1 MATELHDVEVPST
14 LADVDLESSEPT
26 TQSPVHHDSMVT
38 VRLSEPPTL
47 SVDTRAS
54 ILTYTK
60 LRANSTPI
68 SPRTRDSF
76 SSPNKEAYIKRTT
89 AASLEDGQQDT
100 SVQGE
105 LSPSI
110 TTMDPSGNVSSP
122 VESAYEEM
130 TDMEARRG
138 SESSVSETEEVNWE
152 ELAKTEEQEPRNES
166 SDDSTALLLARLE
179 QENNLLATNPKSGIA
194 KVQVIEIVPPPP
206 MTDYE
211 FWAALVQ
218 DYTRTA
224 QCLPTLLSKK
234 IRGGIPQPIRG
245 LVWQSMSGARNRIL
259 EDQYERLCGESSPY
273 EGLIGKDLGRSFPG
287 VEMFREPDGE
297 GQRMLGRVLKCFSL
311 YDSKIGYCQGL
322 GLIVGPLLMH
332 MGDKEAFCV
341 LVRLVWT
348 TYLSAHLDLLQ
359 IDPSY
364 VSQWFLSFFA
374 VTCPLPMLFRIYD
387 VLFAEGASETLMR
400 VALSLMR
407 KNEQKILACQ
417 EIEDVMTVL
426 LNRGLWSV
434 YHYDADEFVNDFV
447 SLTGVVTHESL
458 QALENRFKAGGAV
471 DNAIPSEASQSW
483 FNRTHT
489 TYATSISR
497 DSSNADGASIRAQS
511 VLANSSKSN
520 KDRNLHSQIEDLLT
534 ALSEMQRDHAILA
547 TQLQREREAR
557 DEDRQAVK
565 SLLDGLRKKASSE
578 TVNTESTV
586 KATEESS
593 EDVVEVQNLEEGSE
607 ISLASPTSVGETSSR
622 DSVSSVS
629 TLPSPQ
635 DLSVLLDIVEERFGA
650 PQLNRTS
657 SLMQS
662 KSELRTELSR
672 MKERLAIEMSKPEEL
687 TRQIME
693 QAQKISEQAQ
703 VISNLKD
710 QVKESHVHTRNAHAE
725 KQRLEKQIHVLKS
738 KQGTATTPDGS
749 KDMETT
755 SPKPEVDND
764 VLLLELVQAK
774 TAEAVAKQEAEEAK
788 AKLESLRK
796 LLNLNASSA
805 AAERPALHRAN
816 TSVTSLGGYMP
827 KIVATPEKPAA
838 NAAAAAPATGG
849 FWGWKRA
856 FAKFIALAPN
866 QPRHRHPGFGPV
878 LRRVASEQK
887 MDSTKSSRKPKWLSK
902 LSKLL
907 RRNKGAL
914 SRAQRA
920 STQSAIPSWKP
931 TAVEALLKEVTSA
944 LDDVFGPTK
953 RRTIVIPV
961 AQKKTDAVTGVVG
974 KQSLAPA
981 DESQATERSQDFSKL
996 EIPSAP
1002 PQSSALLGQDDKATE
1017 TAKIASRLEVMKSKQ
1032 WTFQWD
1038 RRSVAVWDQAERI
1051 VKFVQTFQTLGTGIA
1066 QLDPIHAGIPWAGV
1080 CALLNSTPTRTFSN
1094 ITKSVDWA
1102 ELISTVKQTDA
1113 DCVALTSVTATT
1125 NMSSDI
1131 SLINKGVLRLDEKW
1145 TEISHIVETL
1155 GTLQKGFEA
1164 KQSENARILSWI
1176 SDIRVGDIHRQ
1187 KHLQESTVSTVIV
1200 IDGVDECIA
1209 VKDVF
1214 EDIITIRSD
1223 LTKTNDDIMKYIERE
1238 LARKERRNA
1247 KVISDRL
1254 ADRMCPVCFIVL
1266 KEYFVR
1272 MLDSLDAGHGIGAL
1286 EALRDTYDAIYE
1298 RNIQGPYN
1306 EDEAIEGGLIL
1317 ELCSNFLVVDAHGCI
1332 LLPHLSV
1339 REYLEAKIVGG
1350 TWSMPCVNLDG
1361 EDGGADAVLGLR
1373 VDLDLI
1379 RDWPIISP
1387 EGLEKSLARR
1397 QTEIEMITSKFELH
1411 ATYSWAPSFGA
1422 WAAGLFNVVKV
1433 GAIREASNTEK
1444 TVRKERSHNFWGG
1457 GFISAVVFVQSN
1469 TTCTAKLSGLL
1480 IACQYGFTE
1489 ILKVDSKHGE
1499 AQVMLNHEEYPGLLL
1514 ACDADRLEAT
1524 NLLLNEDDLEV
1535 HARRSDGKT
1544 ALQISYPGTKVQ
1556 EALRKDWRYLPSD
1569 EKHAEGDPRGIVEEE
1584 RKARIKEYWEEF
1596 RARFRN

>member
-1 MATELHDVEVPST
+1 
-14 LADVDLESSEPT
+14 
-26 TQSPVHHDSMVT
+26 
-38 VRLSEPPTL
+38 
-47 SVDTRAS
+47 
-54 ILTYTK
+54 
-60 LRANSTPI
+60 
-68 SPRTRDSF
+68 
-76 SSPNKEAYIKRTT
+76 
-89 AASLEDGQQDT
+89 
-100 SVQGE
+100 
-105 LSPSI
+105 
-110 TTMDPSGNVSSP
+110 
-122 VESAYEEM
+122 
-130 TDMEARRG
+130 
-138 SESSVSETEEVNWE
+138 
-152 ELAKTEEQEPRNES
+152 
-166 SDDSTALLLARLE
+166 
-179 QENNLLATNPKSGIA
+179 
-194 KVQVIEIVPPPP
+194 
-206 MTDYE
+206 
-211 FWAALVQ
+211 
-218 DYTRTA
+218 
-224 QCLPTLLSKK
+224 
-234 IRGGIPQPIRG
+234 
-245 LVWQSMSGARNRIL
+245 
-259 EDQYERLCGESSPY
+259 
-273 EGLIGKDLGRSFPG
+273 
-287 VEMFREPDGE
+287 
-297 GQRMLGRVLKCFSL
+297 
-311 YDSKIGYCQGL
+311 
-322 GLIVGPLLMH
+322 
-332 MGDKEAFCV
+332 
-341 LVRLVWT
+341 
-348 TYLSAHLDLLQ
+348 
-359 IDPSY
+359 
-364 VSQWFLSFFA
+364 
-374 VTCPLPMLFRIYD
+374 
-387 VLFAEGASETLMR
+387 
-400 VALSLMR
+400 
-407 KNEQKILACQ
+407 
-417 EIEDVMTVL
+417 
-426 LNRGLWSV
+426 
-434 YHYDADEFVNDFV
+434 
-447 SLTGVVTHESL
+447 
-458 QALENRFKAGGAV
+458 
-471 DNAIPSEASQSW
+471 
-483 FNRTHT
+483 
-489 TYATSISR
+489 
-497 DSSNADGASIRAQS
+497 
-511 VLANSSKSN
+511 
-520 KDRNLHSQIEDLLT
+520 
-534 ALSEMQRDHAILA
+534 
-547 TQLQREREAR
+547 
-557 DEDRQAVK
+557 
-565 SLLDGLRKKASSE
+565 
-578 TVNTESTV
+578 
-586 KATEESS
+586 
-593 EDVVEVQNLEEGSE
+593 
-607 ISLASPTSVGETSSR
+607 
-622 DSVSSVS
+622 
-629 TLPSPQ
+629 
-635 DLSVLLDIVEERFGA
+635 
-650 PQLNRTS
+650 
-657 SLMQS
+657 
-662 KSELRTELSR
+662 
-672 MKERLAIEMSKPEEL
+672 
-687 TRQIME
+687 
-693 QAQKISEQAQ
+693 
-703 VISNLKD
+703 
-710 QVKESHVHTRNAHAE
+710 
-725 KQRLEKQIHVLKS
+725 
-738 KQGTATTPDGS
+738 
-749 KDMETT
+749 
-755 SPKPEVDND
+755 
-764 VLLLELVQAK
+764 
-774 TAEAVAKQEAEEAK
+774 
-788 AKLESLRK
+788 
-796 LLNLNASSA
+796 
-805 AAERPALHRAN
+805 
-816 TSVTSLGGYMP
+816 
-827 KIVATPEKPAA
+827 
-838 NAAAAAPATGG
+838 
-849 FWGWKRA
+849 
-856 FAKFIALAPN
+856 
-866 QPRHRHPGFGPV
+866 
-878 LRRVASEQK
+878 

-1017 TAKIASRLEVMKSKQ
+1017 TAKIAVDVLAETTQIRTPNLALFRQRTIPLLLNTDASLKNAGLWEEAYLQLSSNVKHSDLFQKYEPLLADTSSNTSKERAEKVTLQKRMAESVQSRLEVMKSKQ

-1080 CALLNSTPTRTFSN
+1080 CALLNLIMGDIIQHQAALDGIEEISSIIAKYLAVEDIYVQSLKDDPSSSTNTAFKESIIRVYSSILLYQVTAVMHFDQSTPTRTFSN

-1187 KHLQESTVSTVIV
+1187 KRDKLGPRHWGSGQWLLSSESYKDWVADPRGKFWLQGSVGTGKTSLASIVINNLVSSGRDQNLAFFYCSSTLAASSTDPTWIFRSLVAQLSATPDGQTIFPIILNRWKSEAKKYTAGSQFTLKDCQELLVALIDLQESTVSTVIV
-1200 IDGVDECIA
+1200 IDGVDECSEPLQLLRSLYDVWNKSPRLKLLVTSRLEVA

-1247 KVISDRL
+1247 KVISDRFRFVEL
-1254 ADRMCPVCFIVL
+1254 QLDLLINPERPI
-1266 KEYFVR
+1266 KYRPDFVR

-1298 RNIQGPYN
+1298 RNIQGPYSQN
-1306 EDEAIEGGLIL
+1306 IIEKSLKWTLCTKKRMYLRDLAIAISVDEDEAIEGGLIL

-1339 REYLEAKIVGG
+1339 REYLEAKIVGGILIYSQEEAYTQAAITCLLHFKYKAERFPVG

-1411 ATYSWAPSFGA
+1411 ATYSWAYYCQNAMVLPSSQSIRLQELLREFIANDGSSPSFGA

-1514 ACDADRLEAT
+1514 ACDAGYFEILDLPIDKKLARGLLQQEGSGGVLLHVAVYRGLIELVKFLLGYPRGGLQQGKRVPFAGLDVNSKDSYGETPLQLAAFADRLEAT